1 VKGEP
6 PVKPRVEV
14 GGILPEYL
22 PTITELATQ
31 WDVFP
36 FAYDWRDDL
45 DKAADDLA
53 ARIKA
58 WRGGK
63 PVHLVGHSM
72 GGLVSRW
79 FISKYPDLWKDMQDP
94 SGLQSGGRL
103 IMLGT
108 PNRGSLTIPLVL
120 SGKERTVR
128 LLAACDIAHRLPE
141 LLDILGTFL
150 GCYEMLPSPRP
161 DLPDDR
167 RKLLDGAAW
176 GDLPVRGPHP
186 AA

>member
-1 VKGEP
+1 VLHGIMGGRLDVVSDGSTDRVWLNYVRLALGRLVDLRLAVKGEP
-6 PVKPRVEV
+6 PVKPRVAV

-63 PVHLVGHSM
+63 PVHLVAHSM

-128 LLAACDIAHRLPE
+128 LLAACDITHRLPE
-141 LLDILGTFL
+141 LLDILGTF
-150 GCYEMLPSPRP
+150 
-161 DLPDDR
+161 
-167 RKLLDGAAW
+167 
-176 GDLPVRGPHP
+176 
-186 AA
+186 